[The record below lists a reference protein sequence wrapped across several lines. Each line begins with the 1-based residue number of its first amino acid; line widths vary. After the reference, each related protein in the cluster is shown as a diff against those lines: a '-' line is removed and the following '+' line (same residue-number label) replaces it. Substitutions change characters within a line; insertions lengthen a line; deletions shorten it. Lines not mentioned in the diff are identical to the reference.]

1 MTLEFQKLTS
11 QVDRMG
17 QYFAEQRDDDNS
29 KVELALQILAAHS
42 PAEYLP
48 YILQRVQDAVDKDA
62 GYRGARPLDEP
73 IGDAYPPAPLPQGA
87 TVIATDGSQKYP
99 DRHGAVT
106 YYLLNIGTIVVHYGS
121 GQPPEVSSDPY
132 LFFEE
137 EYTRSQDG
145 GAISA
150 VTVNARRTVNEMTA
164 LAEYAWR
171 RRGEARPL
179 VALLD
184 GPLLL
189 PPMGIEIP
197 DREQLRI
204 LYLSAMTRLLEV
216 KAALAGYIDKPDS
229 SFVVRLLHL
238 LDIPIEEVSRNN
250 LALSGRLEGL
260 RDSHVFR
267 RLLGPGER
275 TAIFVQMSPQNKE
288 FRRTGGPD
296 HEIAFFYLNVAAP
309 GEPAY
314 VVRVEIPMW
323 VARDRALIAEM
334 QALLYHQCQQ
344 LTVRYPYVLTRADE
358 LACVKADESRQLE
371 TMIQVALTRYGLS
384 TLESEKQ
391 AGKNAAR
398 ASKVRFDVRAKSGRG
413 K

>member
-1 MTLEFQKLTS
+1 MTLEFQKLTG
-11 QVDRMG
+11 QIDRMG
-17 QYFAEQRDDDNS
+17 QYFAEQRDNDNS
-29 KVELALQILAAHS
+29 KIELALQILTAHS

-48 YILQRVQDAVDKDA
+48 YILQRVQDAIDKDA

-73 IGDAYPPAPLPQGA
+73 IGDAYPPASLPRSA
-87 TVIATDGSQKYP
+87 TVIATDGSQRYP

-106 YYLLNIGTIVVHYGS
+106 YYLLNIGTIVVHHGS

-150 VTVNARRTVNEMTA
+150 VTVNARRTVNEMAA

-171 RRGEARPL
+171 HRGEARPL

-189 PPMGIEIP
+189 PPMGMEIP

-216 KAALAGYIDKPDS
+216 KAGLAGYIDKPDS

-238 LDIPIEEVSRNN
+238 LDVPIEEVSRDN
-250 LALSGRLEGL
+250 LAFSGRLEGL
-260 RDSHVFR
+260 RDSRVFR
-267 RLLGPGER
+267 RLLLPGER
-275 TAIFVQMSPQNKE
+275 TAIFVQMSPQNKD

-296 HEIAFFYLNVAAP
+296 HEIAFFYLNVATP
-309 GEPAY
+309 SEPAY

-323 VARDRALIAEM
+323 VAKDRSLVAEM

-344 LTVRYPYVLTRADE
+344 LTVRYPYILTRADE

-371 TMIQVALTRYGLS
+371 AMIRVALTRHGLS

-398 ASKVRFDVRAKSGRG
+398 SAKVRFDVRTKSGKG